1 MNFIPMQ
8 GKFKQLVADSNAI
21 FIDFDGVI
29 KDSVELKATAFQT
42 LFSESSLK
50 ISDLIEN
57 HHLENGGMSRFEK
70 IPLYLSWSGINPS
83 DENIIQYC
91 IQFSNI
97 VKKAVINSP
106 WVPGIINFLESMSK
120 TKRIF
125 LLTATPKE
133 EIDAIIKELRIEHFF
148 IKVYGSP
155 TSKIESMRFVLKKFS
170 INPNEAIMIGDSYKD
185 YEAAKLNNVTFALR
199 RTNLN
204 NKLQSQYSCLMFNDF
219 NDE

>member
-148 IKVYGSP
+148 NKVYGSP

-204 NKLQSQYSCLMFNDF
+204 NKLQSQYSCLMFNNF